1 MSLWVNVRQSVSFAS
16 TWLNQSGSLY
26 VIFRQ
31 SGSVG
36 LNVPPRAS
44 RTRLGGP
51 GRSAPSAFT
60 VECVLTKPPGASPS
74 LPKPPEA
81 SWSLPPRRLLLLLNS
96 FQWSF
101 LELPIPEPPRAS
113 WRLLKPPRASR
124 SLPEPPGASR
134 SLPERPRPEPPGASQ
149 TFLEPPRPS
158 WRLLEPPRP
167 SQSLPRPPGASW
179 SLP

>member
-1 MSLWVNVRQSVSFAS
+1 MPLWINVRQSVSFAS

-26 VIFRQ
+26 VILRQ

-60 VECVLTKPPGASPS
+60 VEFVLTEPLGASPS

-81 SWSLPPRRLLLLLNS
+81 SWRLPLRRLLILLNS
-96 FQWSF
+96 FQWS
-101 LELPIPEPPRAS
+101 
-113 WRLLKPPRASR
+113 
-124 SLPEPPGASR
+124 
-134 SLPERPRPEPPGASQ
+134 
-149 TFLEPPRPS
+149 
-158 WRLLEPPRP
+158 LLEPPIP
-167 SQSLPRPPGASW
+167 EASQSLLKSWSLADPPGASW
-179 SLP
+179 SRLEPLGASWSLVMIAEVVLIPRVRSVLTLEGGTSGIGWRQF